1 MLSNIYNIQANK
13 KGWLFKQKHCFWKS
27 IQSCFTSGLFQET
40 SFLAWT
46 SSLLGKWCFDVK
58 VEKKWKQLRTR
69 FIFLTRYILLDTRS
83 RRLLVFSIMWKKQV
97 VCCSRQLSSYN
108 GSRRNCEQVLLTL
121 MLTLSTVFKPVLL
134 LFNRVVSVDLKWS
147 RWFELRGR

>member
-46 SSLLGKWCFDVK
+46 SSLLGKRCFDIK

-69 FIFLTRYILLDTRS
+69 YFLLDTRS
-83 RRLLVFSIMWKKQV
+83 RRLLVFSITWKKQV
-97 VCCSRQLSSYN
+97 VCCSKQLSSYN
-108 GSRRNCEQVLLTL
+108 GSCRSCEQVLLTL
-121 MLTLSTVFKPVLL
+121 SFTLSTVFKPVLL